1 MRQGFSPLLFTN
13 HYTPTTFL
21 KIYRTNRRKKRVY
34 IVEVLQIED
43 RELMKKHEKLMSIA
57 ARSSI
62 PVLLQGES
70 GVGKEIAA
78 RFIHK
83 NSPRNGGP
91 FIALN
96 CAAIARNLAE
106 SLLEGAKKG
115 SYTGA
120 SIEQQGIVRAANG
133 GTLFLDE
140 IGEMPLDL
148 QSKLLRILQERSVLP
163 LGATQSESVDFRLVC
178 ATNRNLLSEIEYGNF
193 RRDLFFRLNVFPI
206 VIPPLRKRDDFAD
219 IAKHVWN
226 DITARTYGEKIP
238 LPAEQIKMLSKF
250 NWPGN
255 IRQLKNVLQ
264 RYALLKQH
272 NISLEEIL
280 SDEYTKKSVS
290 DISKQLKYH
299 AIRASAPDWTFIQK
313 ALSEYKGNKSRAAKA
328 LNISRGSLCY
338 QIRKHEH
345 QNWDSCEENINYSFV

>member
-1 MRQGFSPLLFTN
+1 MRS
-13 HYTPTTFL
+13 
-21 KIYRTNRRKKRVY
+21 
-34 IVEVLQIED
+34 
-43 RELMKKHEKLMSIA
+43 MKKHEKLLSIA
-57 ARSSI
+57 ARSNI

-83 NSPRNGGP
+83 NSPRSKGP

-96 CAAIARNLAE
+96 CAAVARNLAE

-120 SIEQQGIVRAANG
+120 AIEQQGIVRAANG

-163 LGATQSESVDFRLVC
+163 LGATQSEPVDFRLVC
-178 ATNRNLLSEIEYGNF
+178 ATNRDLRLEINAGNF
-193 RRDLFFRLNVFPI
+193 RNDLFFRLNAFPI
-206 VIPPLRKRDDFAD
+206 VIPPLRDREDFAD
-219 IAKHVWN
+219 IASAVWSE
-226 DITARTYGEKIP
+226 ITAKTF
-238 LPAEQIKMLSKF
+238 AEQFPLRREHINTLSKF

-264 RYALLKQH
+264 RYALLRQH
-272 NISLEEIL
+272 DISLDEVLAEEFSRMRINDNNAMERYPPL
-280 SDEYTKKSVS
+280 
-290 DISKQLKYH
+290 
-299 AIRASAPDWTFIQK
+299 RASAPNWAFIKK
-313 ALSEYKGNKSRAAKA
+313 ALSENKGNKCKAARALK
-328 LNISRGSLCY
+328 ISRGCLCY
-338 QIRKHEH
+338 QIKKHEL
-345 QNWDSCEENINYSFV
+345 QDWGSCEKLAECSLA